1 MLERHFSN
9 KPLRNDRSAAGIAER
24 ESFSLK
30 MQSKSK
36 ALYGLYFPH
45 LTKSFTFVLWRVKRG
60 RLKLTLQYI
69 LYFAAFIN
77 LISLDLKNVFISKCS
92 NKIN

>member
-9 KPLRNDRSAAGIAER
+9 KPQRNDRSAAGIAER

-36 ALYGLYFPH
+36 ALDGLYFPI
-45 LTKSFTFVLWRVKRG
+45 LEFLFYALEGEKRQFEINFT
-60 RLKLTLQYI
+60 I
-69 LYFAAFIN
+69 HA
-77 LISLDLKNVFISKCS
+77 VFCRIY
-92 NKIN
+92 